1 MHEMSICESL
11 RDAIEDAART
21 QNFSRVT
28 RVRLAIGRFAGVEV
42 EALRFGFD
50 VVMRGSPAE
59 GANLVVLEEPG
70 TAWCFDC
77 NDTVPLAGRLDPC
90 PRCGGERLLPNGG
103 TEMKIK
109 DLEVL

>member
-1 MHEMSICESL
+1 MHEMAICESL
-11 RDAIEDAART
+11 RDAIEDASRT

-59 GANLVVLEEPG
+59 GADLVVLEEAG